1 MIAIFKREFKSYL
14 NSVVGFLF
22 MAVILFFFGL
32 YTAVYNMAS
41 GFPYISYTVSAIL
54 FLFLLT
60 IPVLTMRIL
69 ADERKQKTDQ
79 LILTAPVSVGQ
90 IVVGKYLAMAAIFMI
105 PVGVMC
111 VIPPFLSQ
119 FGSVPMAESYVAI
132 LAFTLYGLACL
143 AVGMFISGLTES
155 QVIAAVLSFGALF
168 LTYMMS
174 GICNL
179 ISSTGNILTKF
190 LSVFDFQTRFAG
202 LTNGVLDV
210 TAVVYYVSIIIVLLF
225 LTAQSIQKRRYS
237 VSVKNISMGAYSSVT
252 IVIALVIVV
261 IVNMAAA
268 KLPSKYTNIDV
279 TDDGLYSITVQT
291 EEILANLQED
301 VTIYVIAAEDS
312 ADTTV
317 AQTLKCYEDASEHI
331 TVTYVDPLVN
341 PQFYTQYANSMS
353 QHSLVIESAKRYKVV
368 DYNDLY
374 QMEVDYTTY
383 PYSTNVTGY
392 DAEGQITSAISYCTS
407 EDMPKVYMVAG
418 HNEYSL
424 DSGFTTALEKENIE
438 YETISLMEYDAVP
451 GDAECLMIHAPEQD
465 FSKDDAKKVIDYI
478 NQGGKVFITAEYVPD
493 DQPNFE
499 SIMEAFGISL
509 IKGYAVDMQT
519 DNYYQTPIYLLPNIE
534 VSSYSSGLTGSH
546 TYVFAPYAQ
555 GLEVPADTEE
565 IIYTTLLTTSDEAY
579 VKTNLEAATSFE
591 KEEGDVDGPFAIGV
605 VAEKTTDAGTGTLF
619 VFSCAQIFTDD
630 ASQAVAG
637 TNQQLFSNIMGTVAN
652 HEISVSIPVKSY
664 TMEYLT
670 ASSADIVVFE
680 LVAIVMIPLA
690 LILTG
695 LVIWLKRR
703 KK

>member
-1 MIAIFKREFKSYL
+1 MTAIFKREFKSYL

-22 MAVILFFFGL
+22 MAVTLFFFGL

-41 GFPYISYTVSAIL
+41 GYPYISYTVSAIL

-105 PVGVMC
+105 PVTVMC

-119 FGSVPMAESYVAI
+119 FGNVPMLESYVAI
-132 LAFTLYGLACL
+132 LTFALYGLACL
-143 AVGMFISGLTES
+143 AVGMFISSLTES

-179 ISSTGNILTKF
+179 ISTTGNILTKI
-190 LSVFDFQTRFAG
+190 LRVFDFQIRFAN

-210 TAVVYYVSIIIVLLF
+210 TAVVYYVSVIMILLF

-237 VSVKNISMGAYSSVT
+237 VSVKNVSMGAYSLVT
-252 IVIALVIVV
+252 IVIALAIVV
-261 IVNMAAA
+261 IVNMAVA

-279 TDDGLYSITVQT
+279 TDDGLYSITEQT
-291 EEILANLQED
+291 EEILSNLIED
-301 VTIYVIAAEDS
+301 VTIYVIAAEEN

-341 PQFYTQYANSMS
+341 PQFYAQYATTMS
-353 QHSLVIESAKRYKVV
+353 QHSIVVESAKRYKVI
-368 DYNDLY
+368 DYYDLY
-374 QMEVDYTTY
+374 QTEIDYTTY
-383 PYSTNVTGY
+383 SSAVTGY
-392 DAEGQITSAISYCTS
+392 DAEGQITSAISYCIS

-418 HNEYSL
+418 HNEYTL

-438 YETISLMEYDAVP
+438 YETISLMDYEMVP
-451 GDAECLMIHAPEQD
+451 EDAECLIIHAPEQD
-465 FSKDDAKKVIDYI
+465 FSKDDAQKVIDYI
-478 NQGGKVFITAEYVPD
+478 NQGGKVFMTTEYVPD
-493 DQPNFE
+493 DQSNFE
-499 SIMEAFGISL
+499 SILEAFGISL
-509 IKGYAVDMQT
+509 IKGYAIDMQKN
-519 DNYYQTPIYLLPNIE
+519 NYYQTPIYLLPDVE
-534 VSSYSSGLTGSH
+534 VSAYSSGITGDY
-546 TYVFAPYAQ
+546 TYIFAPYAQ
-555 GLEVPADTEE
+555 GLQVAEDAEDIT
-565 IIYTTLLTTSDEAY
+565 YTPLLTASAESY

-591 KEEGDVDGPFAIGV
+591 KEDGDVEGPITIGV

-637 TNQQLFSNIMGTVAN
+637 TNLQFFSNIMGTVAD

-664 TMEYLT
+664 SMEYLT
-670 ASSADIVVFE
+670 ASSADIMIFE
-680 LVAIVMIPLA
+680 IVAIVMIPLA
-690 LILTG
+690 LIIVG

>member
-1 MIAIFKREFKSYL
+1 MIAIFKREFKAYL

-22 MAVILFFFGL
+22 MAVTLFFFGL

-41 GFPYISYTVSAIL
+41 GYPYISYTVSAIL
-54 FLFLLT
+54 FLFLLS

-79 LILTAPVSVGQ
+79 LILTAPVTVGQ
-90 IVVGKYLAMAAIFMI
+90 IVVGKYLAMAAVFMV
-105 PVGVMC
+105 PVAFMC
-111 VIPPFLSQ
+111 VVPPFLTR
-119 FGSVPMAESYVAI
+119 FGSVPMLESYVAI
-132 LAFTLYGLACL
+132 LAFALYGLACL
-143 AVGMFISGLTES
+143 AVGMFISSLTES

-174 GICNL
+174 GISSL
-179 ISSTGNILTKF
+179 ISSTGNIVTEI
-190 LSVFDFQTRFAG
+190 LSVFDFQTRFSN
-202 LTNGVLDV
+202 LTNGIMDV
-210 TAVVYYVSIIIVLLF
+210 NAIVYFISVIVVLLF

-237 VSVKNISMGAYSSVT
+237 VSVKNVSMGAYSSVT
-252 IVIALVIVV
+252 IVIALAIVV
-261 IVNMAAA
+261 IVNMAVA

-279 TDDGLYSITVQT
+279 TDDQLYSITEQT
-291 EEILANLQED
+291 EEILANLTED
-301 VTIYVIAAEDS
+301 VTIYAIVAEDN

-341 PQFYTQYANSMS
+341 PQFYSQYSSSMS
-353 QHSLVIESAKRYKVV
+353 QHSLVVESAKRYKVI
-368 DYNDLY
+368 DYYDLY
-374 QMEVDYTTY
+374 QSEMDYTTY
-383 PYSTNVTGY
+383 STTVTGY
-392 DAEGQITSAISYCTS
+392 DAEGQITSAISYCVS
-407 EDMPKVYMVAG
+407 DDMPKVYMIAG

-438 YETISLMEYDAVP
+438 YETISLMDYETVP
-451 GDAECLMIHAPEQD
+451 EDAECLIIHAPESD
-465 FSKDDAKKVIDYI
+465 FSEDDATKVIDYI
-478 NQGGKVFITAEYVPD
+478 NQGGKVFMTTEYVPE

-509 IKGYAVDMQT
+509 IKGYAVDVQAG
-519 DNYYQTPIYLLPNIE
+519 NYYQTPIYLLPNVE
-534 VSSYSSGLTGSH
+534 VSAYSSNLTGDY

-555 GLEVPADTEE
+555 GLEVAEDTDE
-565 IIYTTLLTTSDEAY
+565 ITYTTLLTASEESY

-591 KEEGDVDGPFAIGV
+591 KEEGDVEGPITLGV

-619 VFSCAQIFTDD
+619 VFSCAQIFTDS
-630 ASQAVAG
+630 ASQAVSG

-670 ASSADIVVFE
+670 ASTGDIILFE
-680 LVAIVMIPLA
+680 VVAIVAIPLA
-690 LILTG
+690 LIIIG